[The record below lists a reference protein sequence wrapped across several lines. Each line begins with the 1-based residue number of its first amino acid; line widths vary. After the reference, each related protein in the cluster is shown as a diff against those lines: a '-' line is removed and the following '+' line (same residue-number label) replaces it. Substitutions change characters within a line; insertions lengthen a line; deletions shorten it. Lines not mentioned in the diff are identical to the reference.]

1 MYLFFDYWLKQEA
14 LLQRLVGEA
23 ISLLLGAFFVS
34 LIAGSLLGL
43 LLAGLRRGQSPLIR
57 LISGILRFAVM
68 LLGDYPFIILFMF
81 IVILGYYGNM
91 LPFDQ
96 MLQLLLM
103 GWGALRF
110 AYFMLQN
117 LIDRAEEEGFAIQF
131 IRSARQLAISLISA
145 VAIAGIIGRMGI
157 GRLLYEGFYQEDF
170 MSFSTGA
177 LLFAIL
183 IVAVELIFGILLFKA
198 RQSLRRQRQE
208 LREHLKQQFAKAN
221 TLETSDYAQAF
232 DDELREEAEA
242 VLAQAPEPI
251 AEKANHHIATQTST
265 NTAHRKGAQS
275 TQSGKD
281 DPFSGLIR

>member
-1 MYLFFDYWLKQEA
+1 MHPFFDYWLEQEA

-23 ISLLLGAFFVS
+23 ISLLFGAFFVS

-145 VAIAGIIGRMGI
+145 VVIAGIIGRMGI

-183 IVAVELIFGILLFKA
+183 IVAVELIFGIVLFKA
-198 RQSLRRQRQE
+198 RKSLRRQRQE

-221 TLETSDYAQAF
+221 TFETSDYAQAF

-251 AEKANHHIATQTST
+251 AEKANHHITTPTST
-265 NTAHRKGAQS
+265 SAANSKGAQS
-275 TQSGKD
+275 PQSAKD
-281 DPFSGLIR
+281 DPFSGLIQ

>member
-1 MYLFFDYWLKQEA
+1 MYPFFDYWLKQEA
-14 LLQRLVGEA
+14 LLQHLMGETIA
-23 ISLLLGAFFVS
+23 LLLGAFFVS

-43 LLAGLRRGQSPLIR
+43 LLAGLRRGQGPIMR
-57 LISGILRFAVM
+57 LIAGVLRFAVT
-68 LLGDYPFIILFMF
+68 LLGDYPFIILFLLM
-81 IVILGYYGNM
+81 ITLSYYGNI
-91 LPFDQ
+91 LPFEQ

-145 VAIAGIIGRMGI
+145 VAIAGFIGRVGI
-157 GRLLYEGFYQEDF
+157 GQLLYEGFYQEDF
-170 MSFSTGA
+170 MNFSTGA

-183 IVAVELIFGILLFKA
+183 IVAVELIFGIVLFKA

-208 LREHLKQQFAKAN
+208 IRQHLKQQFAKAN

-251 AEKANHHIATQTST
+251 AEKANHHIAPQTST
-265 NTAHRKGAQS
+265 SAANRKG
-275 TQSGKD
+275 TQSPQSAKD
-281 DPFSGLIR
+281 DPFSGLIQ

>member
-1 MYLFFDYWLKQEA
+1 MHLFFDYWLKQEV

-43 LLAGLRRGQSPLIR
+43 LLAGLRRGQSPIMR
-57 LISGILRFAVM
+57 LMASVLRFAVM

-157 GRLLYEGFYQEDF
+157 GRLLYEGFYREDF

-183 IVAVELIFGILLFKA
+183 IVAVELIFGIVLFKA

-208 LREHLKQQFAKAN
+208 VSHYLEQQFTN
-221 TLETSDYAQAF
+221 SNSFETSDYTQDFVDDLQA
-232 DDELREEAEA
+232 ETKA

-251 AEKANHHIATQTST
+251 AEKTNHHVTIQGATRGT
-265 NTAHRKGAQS
+265 NRKGAQS
-275 TQSGKD
+275 TQSAKD
-281 DPFSGLIR
+281 DPFSGLIQ